1 MSEKIEGTEEKQETA
16 KKSSKKKTV
25 KHRLFKDNGKYKDPV
40 FVAVNGKGYMLER
53 GKELDL
59 PVEVWEVLM
68 NAQDQLAEADKVML
82 NAAFKEP

>member
-1 MSEKIEGTEEKQETA
+1 MSAEKMKV
-16 KKSSKKKTV
+16 KKTV
-25 KHRLFKDNGKYKDPV
+25 KHRLFKDNGKYRDPL

-68 NAQDQLAEADKVML
+68 NSQDQLAEADKAML
-82 NAAFKEP
+82 AAAFKEAT